1 MNNTPEVRSYVP
13 SLNGLRAISIVI
25 VIISHINDRFFLFQV
40 PFPFTTI
47 TDGNFG
53 VNIFFVISGFLIT
66 TLLIEEENNK
76 GTINLKFFYIRR
88 MFRIFPAY
96 YFLLLFYFVLQLFQI
111 IHFTTQSWLS
121 SIFYY
126 KYWVPGDYETAHFWS
141 LSIEEHFYLLWPLF
155 FKLFKKQRLYFAL
168 SIILIVFLFR
178 YNSYYDILA
187 YPIIK
192 SWVFIFQ
199 RVDAIMIGCLF
210 AMYQKSIMSWLD
222 KGIKLKFVPVFLI
235 LMLFL
240 NSEYFVM
247 LSAQYKFHLGF
258 LIIPLGLGLPIGT
271 ITNVLI
277 AILVLFSISNK
288 NWWYTFLNFPFMN
301 FIGKLSYSLYLWQQI
316 FLISNKLGVLNKL
329 PINIFLTIMA
339 ALLSYYFI
347 ELPFLRYK
355 IRFETKNNNIYSV

>member
-1 MNNTPEVRSYVP
+1 
-13 SLNGLRAISIVI
+13 
-25 VIISHINDRFFLFQV
+25 
-40 PFPFTTI
+40 
-47 TDGNFG
+47 
-53 VNIFFVISGFLIT
+53 
-66 TLLIEEENNK
+66 
-76 GTINLKFFYIRR
+76 
-88 MFRIFPAY
+88 
-96 YFLLLFYFVLQLFQI
+96 
-111 IHFTTQSWLS
+111 
-121 SIFYY
+121 
-126 KYWVPGDYETAHFWS
+126 
-141 LSIEEHFYLLWPLF
+141 LF

-168 SIILIVFLFR
+168 SIIWIVFLFR